1 MRAALAAFL
10 SIIWLAWPAW
20 ASGAPA
26 KPAEHGAPAKAEGGK
41 KDGNDRFVKM
51 EPISAPLP
59 SGPKSERRQM
69 FVVIN
74 LEVKDAEARA
84 KVDQGMPRL
93 RDAFLR
99 EFFGRPI
106 GGPNGWE
113 ATDMD
118 LAKQRLQAQSDRVLG
133 SGAVADVLIVQAMR
147 IGG

>member
-1 MRAALAAFL
+1 MRATVAAIL
-10 SIIWLAWPAW
+10 SIVLLAGPAW

-59 SGPKSERRQM
+59 SGPKGDRRQM

-84 KVDQGMPRL
+84 KVDEGMPRL

-113 ATDMD
+113 ASDMD
-118 LAKQRLQAQSDRVLG
+118 LAKQRLQVQSDKVLG
-133 SGAVADVLIVQAMR
+133 HGTVAIVLIVQAMR